1 MGLTLSPPG
10 LVLFRLMGTV
20 LNRPLGL
27 LHIEKIKLFRLIRK
41 HVKKNVIMDLL
52 TGNDTVLLLD
62 ICGKNLESVI
72 IETETF
78 QLKC

>member
-1 MGLTLSPPG
+1 M
-10 LVLFRLMGTV
+10 
-20 LNRPLGL
+20 
-27 LHIEKIKLFRLIRK
+27 LHKEKIKLFRLIRK

>member
-1 MGLTLSPPG
+1 
-10 LVLFRLMGTV
+10 MGTV

-27 LHIEKIKLFRLIRK
+27 LHKEKIKLFRLIRK
-41 HVKKNVIMDLL
+41 HVKNYVIMDLL

-78 QLKC
+78 Q